1 MRKLRSVDESRDAF
15 SIQLGLPIASEAVH
29 VTDTEPVPVAE
40 WETRIFRFLDQP
52 IPNPVLEHGE
62 KTVAD
67 VLTAMVAGS
76 AVKTYSQAWDDI
88 DLPHGESSVV
98 GTDRTTDPVQAA
110 TLNATAAIVQ
120 EIEEGHNTGGHVGA
134 GIVAGALAM
143 AEHTDASGET
153 LVESCVRTYE
163 VCTRLEEA
171 IFTMKARINDAVPW
185 LIRNPHS
192 TWTTVGPAVAGVLCA
207 GSDPQTV
214 RETLRLAA
222 NRAVVSMHDPYE
234 GGPPSRNL
242 TAGAS
247 AGVGVMMA
255 QMARAGVPGSAS
267 AMTAVYDP
275 FEELLPKGFTQLFE
289 DLGEEW
295 AITKN
300 YFKPYPSC
308 RYTHAPLDAVR
319 DLERDIEP
327 EDIDC
332 ILVETYANAADM
344 NHTRPETLTGAKFSI
359 PYILA
364 RYFHSGEVE
373 LDHFSSDAIEDED
386 VQQLA
391 DKVEVRATDEFESVF
406 PEYWGS
412 RATMFPKDGG
422 PVSAER
428 AYPRGDY
435 RDPIPDDEFDA
446 KLASLLAYGLPVNSH
461 DAAIEVIQSLSR
473 RSAREIGDVLR
484 PTS

>member
-1 MRKLRSVDESRDAF
+1 M
-15 SIQLGLPIASEAVH
+15 
-29 VTDTEPVPVAE
+29 TDTEPVPVAE
-40 WETRIFRFLDQP
+40 WEVRVFSFFNQP
-52 IPNPVLEHGE
+52 IPNSILEHSE
-62 KTVAD
+62 KIVAD
-67 VLTAMVAGS
+67 VLAAMVAGS
-76 AVKTYSQAWDDI
+76 AVKTYSRAWDEI

-110 TLNATAAIVQ
+110 TLNATAAIAQ

-143 AEHTDASGET
+143 AEHTDANGET
-153 LVESCVRTYE
+153 LVESCARAYE

-214 RETLRLAA
+214 RETFRLAA
-222 NRAVVSMHDPYE
+222 NRAVVSMYDPYE
-234 GGPPSRNL
+234 EGPPSRNL

-247 AGVGVMMA
+247 VGVGVMMA
-255 QMARAGVPGSAS
+255 QMARAGMPGSAS

-319 DLERDIEP
+319 EIIPPLEPDTIEQ
-327 EDIDC
+327 I
-332 ILVETYANAADM
+332 IVETYANAVDM
-344 NHTRPETLTGAKFSI
+344 AHPDPQTPTSAKFSI
-359 PYILA
+359 PYVIA
-364 RYFHSGEVE
+364 RFLVSGELR
-373 LDHFSSDAIEDED
+373 LDHFTLEALEDEQ
-386 VQQLA
+386 VRTLA
-391 DKVEVRATDEFESVF
+391 NNVEIRLDDGFERAF
-406 PEYWGS
+406 PDHWSARVIVEQH
-412 RATMFPKDGG
+412 GG
-422 PVSAER
+422 ETVTSER
-428 AYPRGDY
+428 AYSRGDY
-435 RDPIPDDEFDA
+435 RDPLSDNEFRERTRT
-446 KLASLLAYGLPVNSH
+446 LLAYGLP
-461 DAAIEVIQSLSR
+461 DADYETVESVFTPRLT
-473 RSAREIGDVLR
+473 SAREIGTMLQK
-484 PTS
+484 